1 MKYEKTYHYENEKEY
16 YLLIY
21 EELIQYTIDYLGNVI
36 DFDTLSLFFEKQ
48 QLKTKFM
55 FKIDKYIDEIDCQVI
70 IEIYDLIQDRLST
83 INDEN
88 IEEKYKLSKKKFDK
102 LLKNILQVKTEGINP
117 YYS

>member
-1 MKYEKTYHYENEKEY
+1 
-16 YLLIY
+16 
-21 EELIQYTIDYLGNVI
+21 
-36 DFDTLSLFFEKQ
+36 
-48 QLKTKFM
+48 M